1 MNKKYVLSFMISQIV
16 LINYAFG
23 DNTVVLSE
31 QQLAQTQAMIQQNGN
46 GAIKSMSNSSQALS
60 QIKFNALD
68 IQSAK
73 IGESAANA
81 AFKTK
86 PMKNKLPNGQKYYL
100 YSESVVSQNQEY
112 LRQYAGKPLDLN
124 KTISD
129 YNSLV
134 ENAKSKLGDNRLLV
148 FISSSL
154 PKKTIVNLMTQASPL
169 GAVFVVRGLMNG
181 SYAKT
186 YKYFYELK
194 GENTVGIMINPTMFK
209 AMNIQTVPTFALYKS
224 DQDLLH
230 TACSIA
236 PSYTK
241 VSGEITV
248 HYALEQL
255 KRSKEVDL
263 AQIAA
268 NELDILD
275 SSPFY
280 KGKTK

>member
-1 MNKKYVLSFMISQIV
+1 MVSQII
-16 LINYAFG
+16 LINYVNA
-23 DNTVVLSE
+23 DNTVVLNE
-31 QQLAQTQAMIQQNGN
+31 QQLSQTQELIKQNGN
-46 GAIKSMSNSSQALS
+46 GAIKSMANSSQALS
-60 QIKFNALD
+60 QIKLNELD
-68 IQSAK
+68 TKAVK
-73 IGESAANA
+73 VEESSA
-81 AFKTK
+81 AFKAR
-86 PMKNKLPNGQKYYL
+86 PMTNKLPDGQKYYL

-112 LRQYAGKPLDLN
+112 LRQYANSKPLDLN

-134 ENAKSKLGDNRLLV
+134 ENAKSKLGDNRLLI

-169 GAVFVVRGLMNG
+169 GAVFVVRGLMDG
-181 SYAKT
+181 SYTKT

-194 GENTVGIMINPTMFK
+194 GENTVGIMINPSIFK
-209 AMNIQTVPTFALYKS
+209 AMDIQTVPTFALYQS

-230 TACSIA
+230 TACNIT
-236 PSYTK
+236 PKYTK
-241 VSGEITV
+241 VHGEITV
-248 HYALEQL
+248 HYALEKL
-255 KRSKEVDL
+255 KLSKEADL